1 MTGLHIAEELGKLA
15 LAAACGVLLTL
26 FNARRRQK
34 DPELTGSLKQAQV
47 LLCVTGALMMI
58 IIGDSLARA
67 FGIAGAAGI
76 IRFRTPV
83 ENPRDTISLFLL
95 LGVGMACGLGSY
107 WVAVLGTLFL
117 CLLLTALDFLPESR
131 PRRWVL
137 ELSAPGPIP
146 VEQVES
152 VLAAHA
158 DEFVLRQASL
168 SPAPVLK
175 YEVSLRQGLSLD
187 YLNALLTDEAGGT
200 LSVSWRDSAFKKDRK
215 PAPAIAG

>member
-1 MTGLHIAEELGKLA
+1 
-15 LAAACGVLLTL
+15 
-26 FNARRRQK
+26 
-34 DPELTGSLKQAQV
+34 
-47 LLCVTGALMMI
+47 MMI

-117 CLLLTALDFLPESR
+117 CLLLMALDHMPESR

-137 ELSAPGPIP
+137 ELSSADQLP
-146 VEQVES
+146 VDQIEA

-158 DEFVLRQASL
+158 EEFVLRHAAF
-168 SPAPVLK
+168 APTPTLK
-175 YEVSLRQGLSLD
+175 YEVSLRPGMALD
-187 YLNALLTDEAGGT
+187 YLNALLTDEAGGS
-200 LSVSWRDSAFKKDRK
+200 LSVSWRDSGFKKDRK
-215 PAPAIAG
+215 LTPATVR

>member
-1 MTGLHIAEELGKLA
+1 MTAAHIAGELSKLA
-15 LAAACGVLLTL
+15 LAAGCGGLLTVV
-26 FNARRRQK
+26 NARRRDK
-34 DPELTGSLKQAQV
+34 DPELTSSLKQAQV
-47 LLCVTGALMMI
+47 LLCVTGALMMM

-117 CLLLTALDFLPESR
+117 CLLLLTLDQFAEAR

-137 ELSAPGPIP
+137 ELTSPDQIP
-146 VEQVES
+146 VEQVEA

-158 DEFVLRQASL
+158 EEYILRQAAF
-168 SPAPVLK
+168 SPLPVLK
-175 YEVSLRQGLSLD
+175 YEVLLRPGLSLD
-187 YLNALLTDEAGGT
+187 YLNALLTDEAGGS
-200 LSVSWRDSAFKKDRK
+200 LSVSWRDSGFKKDKK
-215 PAPAIAG
+215 PAPVPAQ